1 MEEYTMEHVIS
12 KEPAKIVCQVLHKA
26 TSRRFAM
33 KIYDTALMDVHRLN
47 ALRVELNTL
56 LPINHPNLINVH
68 DINVEDGLCYVV
80 CDLEE
85 GDDLFDVLLR
95 KGRFSEDEAK
105 ALIKVLLE
113 TVRDCHALGMVHRNL
128 KASRLPLP
136 HHKLFNY
143 SHLIMIYMAPEILA
157 NLQPP
162 LASYGPQVDVW
173 SLGVVAYV
181 LLSGAFPFSGSTQ
194 TDLFD
199 AIQAGIIDM
208 PDVSAPAKRYISN
221 MLTVDPT
228 QRYCNIVTSDSSN
241 AMETVGGAARR
252 KFKGA
257 AMTYHVIVGRFFH
270 QVQATLALKTHFC
283 MPPPTLPMSQIVI
296 PDEVA
301 VNKRHET
308 PTMDA
313 FLAAYDMADHH
324 RKDMSL
330 HDSGGVTARRYAT
343 ASGVDVSLTFYSKEM
358 MAFEDEVDLHA
369 HVDVLRQLAHHG
381 NIANLHALYSD
392 CYEYCVAIEHVP
404 NATDLFERVVTR

>member
-1 MEEYTMEHVIS
+1 MVPFLQAALSLFGMGQYATHHATRAVYATTGVMQVSLLSLGALTFDSEDATFKKIKKSKVKAVATLGAVALSFLGLGCLVELSTGYSQFMGAAITVLGFGGIRNLVLPMEEYTMEHVIS

-95 KGRFSEDEAK
+95 K
-105 ALIKVLLE
+105 
-113 TVRDCHALGMVHRNL
+113 
-128 KASRLPLP
+128 
-136 HHKLFNY
+136 
-143 SHLIMIYMAPEILA
+143 
-157 NLQPP
+157 PP

-228 QRYCNIVTSDSSN
+228 QRYCDFCAESPN
-241 AMETVGGAARR
+241 
-252 KFKGA
+252 
-257 AMTYHVIVGRFFH
+257 
-270 QVQATLALKTHFC
+270 QV
-283 MPPPTLPMSQIVI
+283 SI
-296 PDEVA
+296 
-301 VNKRHET
+301 N
-308 PTMDA
+308 
-313 FLAAYDMADHH
+313 
-324 RKDMSL
+324 
-330 HDSGGVTARRYAT
+330 
-343 ASGVDVSLTFYSKEM
+343 
-358 MAFEDEVDLHA
+358 
-369 HVDVLRQLAHHG
+369 
-381 NIANLHALYSD
+381 NALY
-392 CYEYCVAIEHVP
+392 
-404 NATDLFERVVTR
+404 

>member
-1 MEEYTMEHVIS
+1 MVPFLQAALSLFGMGQYATHHATRAVYATTGVMQVSLLSLGALTFDSEDATFKKIKKSKVKAVATLGAVALSFLGLGCLVELSTGYSQFMGAAITVLGFGGIRNLVLPTMEEYTMEHVIS

-95 KGRFSEDEAK
+95 K
-105 ALIKVLLE
+105 
-113 TVRDCHALGMVHRNL
+113 
-128 KASRLPLP
+128 
-136 HHKLFNY
+136 
-143 SHLIMIYMAPEILA
+143 
-157 NLQPP
+157 PP

-228 QRYCNIVTSDSSN
+228 QR
-241 AMETVGGAARR
+241 
-252 KFKGA
+252 
-257 AMTYHVIVGRFFH
+257 
-270 QVQATLALKTHFC
+270 
-283 MPPPTLPMSQIVI
+283 
-296 PDEVA
+296 
-301 VNKRHET
+301 
-308 PTMDA
+308 
-313 FLAAYDMADHH
+313 
-324 RKDMSL
+324 
-330 HDSGGVTARRYAT
+330 GGVTARRYAT

-381 NIANLHALYSD
+381 NIANLHEFYSD

-404 NATDLFERVVTR
+404 NATDLFERVVDRVNFQTPSNRIIAIG

>member
-68 DINVEDGLCYVV
+68 DVNVEDGLCYVV

-95 KGRFSEDEAK
+95 K
-105 ALIKVLLE
+105 
-113 TVRDCHALGMVHRNL
+113 
-128 KASRLPLP
+128 
-136 HHKLFNY
+136 
-143 SHLIMIYMAPEILA
+143 
-157 NLQPP
+157 PP

-208 PDVSAPAKRYISN
+208 PDVSAPAKHFISN
-221 MLTVDPT
+221 MLT
-228 QRYCNIVTSDSSN
+228 NIVTSDSWN
-241 AMETVGGAARR
+241 AMETAGGAARR
-252 KFKGA
+252 KFKAA
-257 AMTYHVIVGRFFH
+257 AMT
-270 QVQATLALKTHFC
+270 ATLALKTHFC

-301 VNKRHET
+301 INKRHET
-308 PTMDA
+308 MPLTMDA

-330 HDSGGVTARRYAT
+330 HDSGVTARRYAT

-358 MAFEDEVDLHA
+358 MAFDDEVDLHA

-381 NIANLHALYSD
+381 NIANLHAFYSD

-404 NATDLFERVVTR
+404 NATDLFERVVDR

>member
-1 MEEYTMEHVIS
+1 MVPFLQAALSLFGMGQYATHHATRAVYATTGVMQVSLLSLGALTFDSEDATFKKIKKSKVKAVATLGAVALSFLGLGCLVELSTGYSQFMGAAITVLGFGGIRNLVLPMEEYTMEHVIS

-95 KGRFSEDEAK
+95 KCQFLSILAKIWSILSSFS
-105 ALIKVLLE
+105 
-113 TVRDCHALGMVHRNL
+113 NL
-128 KASRLPLP
+128 CPNS
-136 HHKLFNY
+136 
-143 SHLIMIYMAPEILA
+143 YMAPEILA

-228 QRYCNIVTSDSSN
+228 QRYCDFCAESPN
-241 AMETVGGAARR
+241 
-252 KFKGA
+252 
-257 AMTYHVIVGRFFH
+257 
-270 QVQATLALKTHFC
+270 QV
-283 MPPPTLPMSQIVI
+283 SI
-296 PDEVA
+296 
-301 VNKRHET
+301 N
-308 PTMDA
+308 
-313 FLAAYDMADHH
+313 
-324 RKDMSL
+324 
-330 HDSGGVTARRYAT
+330 
-343 ASGVDVSLTFYSKEM
+343 
-358 MAFEDEVDLHA
+358 
-369 HVDVLRQLAHHG
+369 
-381 NIANLHALYSD
+381 NALY
-392 CYEYCVAIEHVP
+392 
-404 NATDLFERVVTR
+404 